1 MLLSLSVM
9 AILDEESDRK
19 IVVGLRF
26 RAKAN
31 RTLWN
36 TNKYITVVYHVA
48 EHISKKQFT
57 WSELWQKFLQLLLQ
71 FSGDFIPFS
80 CGFFF
85 FHLFLPLLY
94 CAFCLLHHAPGLFIK
109 ARYWEIVLTILS
121 LPTSLTQRNWATLL
135 LQWMSITWLL
145 FMGFFHELRKI
156 DS

>member
-85 FHLFLPLLY
+85 FSTCSCPFCIVLSVFLTMLQGCLSKQGIEKLFLPSSLFLHLLPRETE
-94 CAFCLLHHAPGLFIK
+94 LLCCCS
-109 ARYWEIVLTILS
+109 E
-121 LPTSLTQRNWATLL
+121 
-135 LQWMSITWLL
+135 WL
-145 FMGFFHELRKI
+145 
-156 DS
+156 

>member
-31 RTLWN
+31 HTLWN

-85 FHLFLPLLY
+85 FPLVLAPFVLCFLSSSPCSRAVYQSKVLRNCSYHPLSSY
-94 CAFCLLHHAPGLFIK
+94 ISYPEK
-109 ARYWEIVLTILS
+109 LS
-121 LPTSLTQRNWATLL
+121 YFVVAVNGYNV
-135 LQWMSITWLL
+135 ITVR
-145 FMGFFHELRKI
+145 GFFSWTQKNW
-156 DS
+156 